1 MKKLLKSTMAVLAIT
16 GFVSCNNADK
26 SNGDAAAAKDTTV
39 PVATVAKTAA
49 TEGTAVNITTTEV
62 PDSVKT
68 SFGTKYP
75 KALTPQWVK
84 YTPVESDYLPMDN
97 QYYYVVFV
105 NNGEDIT
112 SWYNNRG
119 EWVKTSTK
127 VKGDPRLPDPVNK
140 TINAQYPGYTIE
152 EVDKENDKDMDMY
165 EIKLRKGD
173 EKAKLKV
180 LPNGEIF
187 KRK

>member
-1 MKKLLKSTMAVLAIT
+1 MKPRTSAIAVCIALS
-16 GFVSCNNADK
+16 FMSCNDEKKTAT
-26 SNGDAAAAKDTTV
+26 TTV
-39 PVATVAKTAA
+39 SDTSVAVQTVAKAAA
-49 TEGTAVNITTTEV
+49 TEGTSLSLAAAEV
-62 PDSVKT
+62 PDTIKN
-68 SFGTKYP
+68 SFMAKYP
-75 KALTPQWVK
+75 KAGTPQWVK
-84 YTPVESDYLPMDN
+84 YTPVEADYLPMDN
-97 QYYYVVFV
+97 EYYYVMFT

-127 VKGDPRLPDPVNK
+127 IKGDPRLPDAVNK
-140 TINAQYPGYTIE
+140 TINAQYPGYKIE

-180 LPNGEIF
+180 LPNGEVF